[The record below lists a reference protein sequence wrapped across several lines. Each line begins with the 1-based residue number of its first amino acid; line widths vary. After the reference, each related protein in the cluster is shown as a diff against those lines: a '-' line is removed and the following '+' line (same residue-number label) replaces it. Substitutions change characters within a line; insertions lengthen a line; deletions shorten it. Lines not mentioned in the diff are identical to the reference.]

1 MAHTP
6 MDQAHRPTT
15 LERRTIEWARWRRW
29 LYGMAALLMLGLLY
43 ESLSSLLRTVH
54 YADVVQQIA
63 ATSRLNLLLS
73 VAMTAL
79 SFIALSGYDA
89 SALRYIGVHVK
100 RSTVLLTSF
109 VAYALGNTI
118 GVGILTGGAVRM
130 RLYTAAGIE
139 AGKVAQAIA
148 FNAAAFAVGMVVLGA
163 AGLLWGAPA
172 VSDIIHWPAWLV
184 RALAALV
191 LTAVAAFILV
201 SMRGATRLRIA
212 GRWTINLPPAA
223 LTVKQLVI
231 SIADLAA
238 SAAALWFLLPAGVID
253 LPSFVAFYAMAIAA
267 GLISHVPGGLGVFEA
282 IILLACGGRAPPEQI
297 LGALVLYRCI
307 YYLLPLLLASALLG
321 AYELKSGIA
330 VPLRNAAAAVSPLLL
345 AALTFIAG
353 SWLLV
358 SGVTPTTREA
368 MELLSEHVPLTI
380 VEASHFIGSILGFA
394 MLVIARGMLHRLDAA
409 WWAALGLAMIAA
421 ILALPKGIAL
431 SEAGY
436 LSSLALLLVVSRR
449 HFDRRSSLF
458 AHTLERGWLFAI
470 GWIIVACVF
479 LMFFVY
485 RDVAYQHQLW
495 WQFEFDGD
503 APRSLRALIGVMLA
517 GLGFSLWQLL
527 RPAAGAP
534 SLPAPLEIEQAA
546 GIVRQQT
553 SADASLALMGDK
565 HLLFSTSGKAFVM
578 YGRQARSWV
587 TLFDPIGPPAEW
599 PELIWRMIEMASDHG
614 GRAAFYQVR
623 AEHLSAYLDAGLR
636 ALKLGEYAYVPLP
649 SFSIKGSKRANLRQ
663 SVNRAEREGLSFDV
677 IEAQG
682 VAALLPEL
690 REVSSEWLSEY
701 KAREKG
707 FSLGAF
713 NESYLLQQPVAVVR
727 HRERIV
733 AFANVMRTELKEE
746 VSVDLMRHRPDAPYG
761 TMDFMFVK
769 LLQHYQALGYQ
780 RFGLGMAP
788 MSGMAKHELASR
800 WHRFG
805 RLLFDRGER
814 FYNFRG
820 LRSFKE
826 KFDPVWEPRY
836 LAAPSGV
843 APLLALTDVAALI
856 NSGARKA
863 RRQS

>member
-1 MAHTP
+1 MNETNT
-6 MDQAHRPTT
+6 PTT
-15 LERRTIEWARWRRW
+15 IEQRTIEWTRWRPW
-29 LYGMAALLMLGLLY
+29 LYGTTALLMLALLY
-43 ESLSSLLRTVH
+43 EALSTLLRTVH
-54 YADVVQQIA
+54 YRDVVQQIA
-63 ATSRLNLLLS
+63 ATSRLDLTLS
-73 VAMTAL
+73 VVMTAL
-79 SFIALSGYDA
+79 SFIALSGYDS
-89 SALRYIGVHVK
+89 SALRYVGVRVK
-100 RSTVLLTSF
+100 RSTILLTSF

-130 RLYTAAGIE
+130 RLYTAAGVE

-148 FNAAAFAVGMVVLGA
+148 FNAAAFGAGMVVLGA
-163 AGLLWGAPA
+163 AGLLWGAPE
-172 VSDIIHWPAWLV
+172 VSDTIHLPVWLI

-191 LTAVAAFILV
+191 LTAVAAFVIV
-201 SMRGATRLRIA
+201 SIRGAAQLRIV
-212 GRWTINLPPAA
+212 GRWTISLPPAGLA
-223 LTVKQLVI
+223 AKQLVI
-231 SIADLAA
+231 SVVDLAA
-238 SAAALWFLLPAGVID
+238 SAAALWFLLPSGVVD
-253 LPSFVAFYAMAIAA
+253 LPGFVAFYAVAIAA

-297 LGALVLYRCI
+297 LGALVLYRCV
-307 YYLLPLLLASALLG
+307 YYLLPLLLATALL
-321 AYELKSGIA
+321 AVYELRAGIA
-330 VPLRNAAAAVSPLLL
+330 VPLRNAAAAVSPWLL
-345 AALTFIAG
+345 ATLTFIAG
-353 SWLLV
+353 CWLLV

-368 MELLSEHVPLTI
+368 TELLSEHVPLTL
-380 VEASHFIGSILGFA
+380 VEASHFIGSIAGLA

-409 WWAALGLAMIAA
+409 WWAALGLAIVAA

-436 LSSLALLLVVSRR
+436 LSALALLLVVSRR
-449 HFDRRSSLF
+449 QFDRRSSLF
-458 AHTLERGWLFAI
+458 SHTLERGWVLAI

-495 WQFEFDGD
+495 WQFEFDAD
-503 APRSLRALIGVMLA
+503 APRSLRALMGVMLA

-534 SLPAPLEIEQAA
+534 SMPTPTEIEQAA
-546 GIVRQQT
+546 AIVQQQS
-553 SADASLALMGDK
+553 SADAALALMGDK
-565 HLLFSTSGKAFVM
+565 HLLFSISGKAFVM
-578 YGRQARSWV
+578 YGRQARSWI
-587 TLFDPIGPPAEW
+587 TLFDPVGPPSEW
-599 PELIWRMIEMASDHG
+599 PELIWRMIEMASAHG

-623 AEHLSAYLDAGLR
+623 AQYLSAYLDAGLR

-649 SFSIKGSKRANLRQ
+649 SFSIKGAKRANLRQ
-663 SVNRAEREGLSFDV
+663 SVNRAEREGLSFEV
-677 IEAQG
+677 IEAHG
-682 VAALLPEL
+682 IAALLPEL

-701 KAREKG
+701 RAREKG

-713 NESYLLQQPVAVVR
+713 NESYLLRQPVAVIR

-733 AFANVMRTELKEE
+733 AFANIMGTRLKEE
-746 VSVDLMRHRPDAPYG
+746 ISVDLMRHRPDAPYG

-788 MSGMAKHELASR
+788 LSGMAKHELASR

-856 NSGARKA
+856 NRGSRKPVVQ
-863 RRQS
+863 RRS